1 MTSWNVAVPVSFFV
15 PHQKCVHAA
24 PLLGGQIPHNTKV
37 RQGFFQPRIE
47 LSGSLVRSLVDQP
60 HAKVFSVFS
69 VALRNVAMPLSFFEL
84 YQQLIR
90 AVPLLGGWIP
100 HNTESLQCVFLLGA
114 ERPGFLVKP
123 LLGQPGSEVLSVV
136 LVRKRDVAIVGSF
149 LVRSL
154 RLLRRQRAAAP
165 DKAKHK
171 EAQRNE
177 GPFRLF
183 LPCTVLHNSVRNGM
197 RTIAAAVR
205 TVCSVV
211 CTIHFKVP
219 IAEGILEAAEANDL
233 EDEHRGATQLVVMV
247 STGVGID
254 PSEIVMDIDSLYSSN
269 DVPMVPL
276 DCGRGARNR
285 NYNGRVAK
293 VRFVLFRTAPAT
305 PSTNFLLVAC
315 CCRWRCITM
324 ASSVL

>member
-114 ERPGFLVKP
+114 ERPGFLVPP
-123 LLGQPGSEVLSVV
+123 LLGQPRSEVLSVFS
-136 LVRKRDVAIVGSF
+136 VRKRDVAIAGSF
-149 LVRSL
+149 LVRAQECVHAL
-154 RLLRRQRAAAP
+154 PLPTQDVPHDARGLELLYPIGVQIPVLFVVALCVQPHPKLFSAFLVHERNVAISFSFLVPQQERMHGP
-165 DKAKHK
+165 PLP
-171 EAQRNE
+171 AQEIPNNPKLGQSVFESRIQCS
-177 GPFRLF
+177 LF
-183 LPCTVLHNSVRNGM
+183 LAESLSGQPMPEIVVVAVGVVSPVFLLVLIVPGNIAITESFFVLHQEPVR
-197 RTIAAAVR
+197 VL
-205 TVCSVV
+205 
-211 CTIHFKVP
+211 P
-219 IAEGILEAAEANDL
+219 LL
-233 EDEHRGATQLVVMV
+233 
-247 STGVGID
+247 GVGI
-254 PSEIVMDIDSLYSSN
+254 PRHPE
-269 DVPMVPL
+269 
-276 DCGRGARNR
+276 
-285 NYNGRVAK
+285 
-293 VRFVLFRTAPAT
+293 FR
-305 PSTNFLLVAC
+305 
-315 CCRWRCITM
+315 
-324 ASSVL
+324 